1 MHFDKFGG
9 NSADCGQYLRFICDK
24 RGGSSSGGFSTPKNP
39 TVDGKTQT
47 MTNVAGDIAKLS
59 EGKFETIDLNGTT
72 SVPVDVIK
80 AIATSN
86 AEVTLKQIQLLK
98 KCPYLKT
105 RVFA

>member
-1 MHFDKFGG
+1 
-9 NSADCGQYLRFICDK
+9 
-24 RGGSSSGGFSTPKNP
+24 
-39 TVDGKTQT
+39 

-72 SVPVDVIK
+72 RVPVDVIK

-86 AEVTLKQIQLLK
+86 AEVPLKQIQLLK

-105 RVFA
+105 RVFACHKNISPLFLQKIEKKDKIPKTLLTI